1 MKFGYFR
8 RNFGQVNAG
17 HPFRL
22 LYIMSVPWLSYS
34 YLLPL
39 GLWFQRRVVE
49 DALGWEL
56 RASNRHNGDGH
67 GGSLSRLLSRRG
79 DAAPCLWSKA
89 CLDAGVSGALQIGF
103 ILFFCDKML
112 LLLLVRFI
120 VDIWRPR
127 RRRHGEITLAS
138 VRAFW
143 MVSAIRV
150 GAVAVSLEL
159 SAGFFGLWQA
169 HVPAVPLAS
178 LPIGDSLPTALGA
191 VDVGFATLAAA
202 GCCAASWPLLLA
214 GVLIQLVLCCADA
227 VRAMVAG
234 GAGWALPEATGLQA
248 PMILVALLSML
259 HNPLARRLVAR
270 WRPGSREAQVEL

>member
-1 MKFGYFR
+1 M
-8 RNFGQVNAG
+8 
-17 HPFRL
+17 
-22 LYIMSVPWLSYS
+22 
-34 YLLPL
+34 
-39 GLWFQRRVVE
+39 
-49 DALGWEL
+49 
-56 RASNRHNGDGH
+56 
-67 GGSLSRLLSRRG
+67 
-79 DAAPCLWSKA
+79 
-89 CLDAGVSGALQIGF
+89 
-103 ILFFCDKML
+103 
-112 LLLLVRFI
+112 
-120 VDIWRPR
+120 
-127 RRRHGEITLAS
+127 AS

-191 VDVGFATLAAA
+191 VDVGFAALAAA

-227 VRAMVAG
+227 ARAMVAWG
-234 GAGWALPEATGLQA
+234 PGWALPEATGLQA
-248 PMILVALLSML
+248 PMIKAVGRADRPALTTLSRPFLPRFPPFFRRSFALSGFLAPRRRKWAKNGAKWAKNGQDRRLVSSALAALPTAQPMILVALLSML

-270 WRPGSREAQVEL
+270 WRPGPREPQVAL